1 MEERGRLMRRTVDNP
16 FDSAAVDRLMR
27 RAVEATS
34 GTYPHP
40 NPRVGAVVISPDG
53 AVRNVGA
60 HIRPGTP
67 HAERLA
73 LEGLVDTSGDT
84 MVVTLEPCSHQGRT
98 PPCTDA
104 IIEAGIVRVFIGTV
118 DPDDRVSGRGVAA
131 LRDAGIEVV
140 ETGLS
145 ELVEGS
151 DPGYYHHRRTG
162 RPLVTLKLALTLD
175 GQIAALD
182 GTSKWIT
189 SPEARRDSHELR
201 ASHDAV
207 LVGAGT
213 VREDD
218 PELTVR
224 IDGWDGPQPIP
235 VVFKGRRPLPE
246 GAKLWQRD
254 PIVVEPTSNGTVSI
268 TDSLHDLARVGVTSV
283 LVEGGAHVARS
294 FIEANAVDEIVVYVG
309 ATLAGGT
316 GLPALSGPFATIADA
331 LPLTYTGVDRIG
343 PDLKINARIE
353 RNI

>member
-1 MEERGRLMRRTVDNP
+1 MRRTVDNP

-53 AVRNVGA
+53 TVRNVGA
-60 HIRPGTP
+60 HVRPGTP

-73 LEGLVDTSGDT
+73 LEGLGDTSGDT
-84 MVVTLEPCSHQGRT
+84 MVVTLEPCSHHGRT
-98 PPCTDA
+98 QPCTDA

-118 DPDDRVSGRGVAA
+118 DPDERVSGRGVAT
-131 LRDAGIEVV
+131 LRDAGIEVL

-145 ELVEGS
+145 EMVEGN

-182 GTSKWIT
+182 GSSRWIT
-189 SPEARRDSHELR
+189 SPEARHDAHELR

-235 VVFKGRRPLPE
+235 VVFRGSRPLPQN
-246 GAKLWQRD
+246 AKLLQRD
-254 PIVVEPTSNGTVSI
+254 PIVVEPTSNGVVSVN
-268 TDSLHDLARVGVTSV
+268 DSLFELARLGITSV
-283 LVEGGAHVARS
+283 LVEGGAHIARS
-294 FIEANAVDEIVVYVG
+294 FIDADAVDEIVVYVG
-309 ATLAGGT
+309 AILAGGT
-316 GLPALSGPFATIADA
+316 GLPALAGSFATIADA
-331 LPLTYTGVDRIG
+331 LPLTFTGVDRIG
-343 PDLKINARIE
+343 PDLKITARIE